1 MAETTVLGSENAN
14 ANAVIANRDI
24 DGLTKIA
31 KDNIGTPASDVALR
45 LANTIKSQT
54 AIYNNL
60 IAPVEKA
67 GGVGTPQGNIA
78 VARAFSSVADQ
89 PQWGTALLKY
99 VLGDKQGAVKQI
111 TGGDIT
117 KKVTYDN
124 NGDQILETQNALG
137 EPLSYID
144 RKTGQPISEANYAQ
158 RVGGI
163 SSWENSLKGQ
173 TEKEIR
179 KTSAA
184 SLVAEEDQANN
195 WYQITQS
202 HKPLNNEMYNN
213 LQTLKTDIDP
223 VLYNQIIKSVSQSLG
238 ISNSKS
244 NSKTLLNQLN
254 DARNRG
260 ESVTVDERISGRFGI
275 PKGIALELRGENY
288 VSKDNKYSINLDKLK
303 SEQDTNSAINEATTN
318 ASQTILSIIEAER
331 LKQLNPQ
338 AAQRLRR
345 TIEISQ
351 QIGRELTDAVD
362 NFKKPSFI
370 SLPTSANFVDKQAQV
385 IAQSLQGLQNADQ
398 MEQYLQFRKQALQGH
413 TETNTVPM
421 PGQIGSAYVS
431 QPLSKEIRNFYG
443 NEINK
448 VMSRDFT
455 GSQRTKTNPIP
466 VTTPQSSNLPP
477 TAGTS
482 AVPQAVVPPGNLGT
496 RNIEAVNLPPLL
508 NPTQP
513 SSQVAAPAP
522 APVQAA
528 APAPASVQTVAP
540 APVQAPAPAPV
551 AAPAP
556 VQAAVPPP
564 APAPAPAPTPA
575 PAKAPAAKAP
585 AKAASLPKGVPAGS
599 VDTGKYSKDGK
610 KVYRDRSGQLHTGD

>member
-14 ANAVIANRDI
+14 ANAVIANRDV
-24 DGLTKIA
+24 DGLTQIA
-31 KDNIGTPASDVALR
+31 RDNIGTPASDVALR

-78 VARAFSSVADQ
+78 VAKAFSSVADQ

-137 EPLSYID
+137 EPLQYID
-144 RKTGQPISEANYAQ
+144 RKTGRNISEAEYAQ

-179 KTSAA
+179 KNSAA
-184 SLVAEEDQANN
+184 ALVSEENQTNN

-223 VLYNQIIKSVSQSLG
+223 ALYNQIIQSVSQSLG
-238 ISNSKS
+238 TSNSKS
-244 NSKTLLNQLN
+244 TSKALFKQLN

-260 ESVTVDERISGRFGI
+260 EGVTVDDRISSKFGI

-288 VSKDNKYSINLDKLK
+288 VSKDNKYTISLDKLEN
-303 SEQDTNSAINEATTN
+303 EQNTNSAINEASKN
-318 ASQTILSIIEAER
+318 ASQTMSSIVEAER
-331 LKQLNPQ
+331 LNQLNPQ

-362 NFKKPSFI
+362 KFNKPSFI

-385 IAQSLQGLQNADQ
+385 IAQALQGLQNADQ

-413 TETNTVPM
+413 TQTNTVPM

-448 VMSRDFT
+448 VMSSEFT
-455 GSQRTKTNPIP
+455 AARPT
-466 VTTPQSSNLPP
+466 VTTPVPVSTLEASTLPP
-477 TAGTS
+477 ITPNA
-482 AVPQAVVPPGNLGT
+482 P
-496 RNIEAVNLPPLL
+496 
-508 NPTQP
+508 
-513 SSQVAAPAP
+513 VAPP
-522 APVQAA
+522 APV
-528 APAPASVQTVAP
+528 PAPTQ
-540 APVQAPAPAPV
+540 APVQAPAPASAVVP
-551 AAPAP
+551 PA
-556 VQAAVPPP
+556 VQQNRDDERVRILNAELEKARAELEKAKNNKDNAAVKR
-564 APAPAPAPTPA
+564 AEGDVNSVSKEI
-575 PAKAPAAKAP
+575 KAATKAP
-585 AKAASLPKGVPAGS
+585 AKAASLPKGVPQGS

>member
-1 MAETTVLGSENAN
+1 MAETTVLGSDNAN

-24 DGLTKIA
+24 DGLTQIA
-31 KDNIGTPASDVALR
+31 RDNIGTPASDVALR

-54 AIYNNL
+54 AIYKNL

-144 RKTGQPISEANYAQ
+144 RKTGQPISEADYAQ

-184 SLVAEEDQANN
+184 ALVSEENQTNN

-202 HKPLNNEMYNN
+202 HKPLYNEIYNT
-213 LQTLKTDIDP
+213 LQTFKTDLDP
-223 VLYNQIIKSVSQSLG
+223 TLYNKIIENVSQSLG
-238 ISNSKS
+238 ATNSKS

-260 ESVTVDERISGRFGI
+260 EGVTVDERISGRFGI

-303 SEQDTNSAINEATTN
+303 SEQDTNSAMNEATKN
-318 ASQTILSIIEAER
+318 ASQTISSIVEAER

-338 AAQRLRR
+338 AAARLRR
-345 TIEISQ
+345 VIESSQ
-351 QIGRELTDAVD
+351 QIGREMTDAVD
-362 NFKKPSFI
+362 KFGRPSFI

-385 IAQSLQGLQNADQ
+385 MSQALQGLQNSDQ

-413 TETNTVPM
+413 TQTNTVPM

-448 VMSRDFT
+448 VMSSDFT
-455 GSQRTKTNPIP
+455 GSQPTRTNPVP
-466 VTTPQSSNLPP
+466 VTSIEARTLPP
-477 TAGTS
+477 S
-482 AVPQAVVPPGNLGT
+482 APEQAVASP
-496 RNIEAVNLPPLL
+496 AVATPI
-508 NPTQP
+508 
-513 SSQVAAPAP
+513 PA
-522 APVQAA
+522 QA
-528 APAPASVQTVAP
+528 VAP
-540 APVQAPAPAPV
+540 TQAPAQV

-564 APAPAPAPTPA
+564 APAPTPA
-575 PAKAPAAKAP
+575 PAAAPAKKP